1 MVTFMSYSVTRH
13 TADVLVIGAGGAG
26 LRAAVAAAKAGV
38 TVACISKVQP
48 LRSHTVA
55 AQGGINAALGNRVE
69 DDWRWHMYDTIKG
82 SDWLADQDA
91 VAILCENAPQAVV
104 ELEHMGMPFTRDEN
118 GRIYQR
124 AYGGQHTDFGKGGPA
139 YRACAVAD
147 RTGHCLLQTLYS
159 QAVRG
164 GIDFFSE
171 YMVLD
176 LLMSDARRCLGVV
189 AWHPESGTLH
199 LFQAHVT
206 ILATG
211 GYGQA
216 YAATTSSSI
225 CTGDGGAMALRAGL
239 PLQDMEFIQFHPT
252 GLHNSGILITEGA
265 RGEGAYLINGLGER
279 FMERYAPATME
290 LSSRDIISRAMVQE
304 IMAGRGCGAGK
315 DHLQLSLVHLGRE
328 LIESKLPTITAIAKN
343 FAGIDIFSQSVPVV
357 PSVHYTMGGIPTNAA
372 CEVIA
377 LDAAGT
383 ESTIAG
389 LMAVGEAACASVH
402 GANRLGCNSLLELV
416 VFGKL
421 CGERAASLA
430 VSEGSHAEAPRHQM
444 DTILSRF
451 DHLRHSSGTQ
461 TPSRLRKQLQRL
473 MQNHSNILRYQSRL
487 EAGLAQLRELWQIA
501 RHDLKIS
508 DRSLIWNT
516 DVAEALELD
525 NLLRQGA
532 ATLASAAARKES
544 RGAHWREDFPQRN
557 DKEWLKHSL
566 AYVDDHGVTRTST
579 RSVRLKTAPPQGESA
594 LSFLPEERAY

>member
-1 MVTFMSYSVTRH
+1 MLRAMAYPLTRH
-13 TADVLVIGAGGAG
+13 TMDVLVVGAGGAG
-26 LRAAVAAAKAGV
+26 LRAAVAAAEGGV
-38 TVACISKVQP
+38 SVACVSKVQP

-82 SDWLADQDA
+82 ADWLADQDA
-91 VAILCENAPQAVV
+91 VAILCQQAPQAVI
-104 ELEHMGMPFTRDEN
+104 ELEQMGMPFTRDDH

-124 AYGGQHTDFGKGGPA
+124 AYGGQHTDYGKGGPA

-147 RTGHCLLQTLYS
+147 RTGHSLLQTLYS
-159 QAVRG
+159 QAVHRR
-164 GIDFFSE
+164 IQFFSE
-171 YMVLD
+171 YIALD
-176 LLMSDARRCLGVV
+176 LLMDDEGGCQGML
-189 AWHPESGTLH
+189 AWHPETGGIH

-225 CTGDGGAMALRAGL
+225 CTGDGGAMVLRAGL

-265 RGEGAYLINGLGER
+265 RGEGAYLLNGLGER

-304 IMAGRGCGAGK
+304 IMAGRGCGPNK
-315 DHLQLSLVHLGRE
+315 DHLHLSLTHLGRE
-328 LIESKLPTITAIAKN
+328 LIDTKLPTIKTIAKN
-343 FAGIDIFSQSVPVV
+343 FARIDIESQYVPVV

-372 CEVIA
+372 CDVVA
-377 LDAAGT
+377 LDATGRDHRVH
-383 ESTIAG
+383 G

-421 CGERAASLA
+421 CGERAAALA
-430 VSEGSHAEAPRHQM
+430 QEKQSHRPVLPHIYEPC
-444 DTILSRF
+444 ISRF
-451 DHLRHSSGTQ
+451 DRLRHSQGTQ
-461 TPSRLRKQLQRL
+461 APSRLRKQLQRL
-473 MQNHSNILRYQSRL
+473 MQHRTNILRYQSRL
-487 EAGLAQLRELWQIA
+487 DAGLSQIRELNQLM
-501 RHDLKIS
+501 RSDLKIS

-516 DVAEALELD
+516 DLVEALELD
-525 NLLRQGA
+525 NLMRQGA

-544 RGAHWREDFPQRN
+544 RGAHWREDYPARN
-557 DKEWLKHSL
+557 DTDWLKHSI
-566 AYVDDHGVTRTST
+566 AYVDEEANTRISA
-579 RSVRLKTAPPQGESA
+579 RSVRLSTTEPQSGEQ
-594 LSFLPEERAY
+594 LSFAPQERA